1 MKSKPVD
8 FSQVKAVFIDLDNT
22 LWDFSSN
29 SEKALHALYL
39 SNGLDRLLPF
49 YVIFREI
56 YETRNSHLWHEYHHG
71 LVSREYL
78 MVERFAHV
86 LRQIGF
92 EGNVEAE
99 GLRLNN
105 EYLDRLATY
114 SALMPGARTML
125 EYLRGKGYQVNV
137 LSNGFDGI
145 QQRKLQSA
153 GVEHLVDRIILSD
166 HCGVTKPQPGLFEY
180 AMEQCGVVACECV
193 MIGDDPDT
201 DIRGAHEVGW
211 RTIYYNVKNHEP
223 FEGTADVEVSHLDQV
238 RDWL

>member
-1 MKSKPVD
+1 MKTKGKG

-22 LWDFSSN
+22 LWDFSTN
-29 SEKALHALYL
+29 SEKALHEVYV

-49 YVIFREI
+49 YEIFRDI
-56 YETRNSHLWHEYHHG
+56 YETRNSQLWHDYHHG
-71 LVSREYL
+71 LVSRDYL

-86 LRQIGF
+86 LRQIGY
-92 EGNVEAE
+92 EGEVEPM
-99 GLRLNN
+99 GLRLND

-114 SALMPGARTML
+114 SGLMPGAEAML

-145 QQRKLQSA
+145 QQRKLRSA
-153 GVEHLVDRIILSD
+153 GVEGLVDRIILSD

-180 AMEQCGVVACECV
+180 AMEQCGVAENECV

-211 RTIYYNVKNHEP
+211 HTIYYNVKHQEP
-223 FEGTADVEVSHLDQV
+223 FADTADVEIEHLDQV
-238 RDWL
+238 KEWL